1 MKAYKDNQDAV
12 WLFRPD
18 ENYAFQQ
25 LCSKNGN
32 ARSSGRCFME
42 GLNQL
47 LKLDEAWIKKRKRK
61 HLYIR
66 PFMIATGQGVIASP
80 SDDYKFMIIL
90 SPAKSYYSGEVK
102 Y

>member
-1 MKAYKDNQDAV
+1 MPEVPKMFY
-12 WLFRPD
+12 
-18 ENYAFQQ
+18 
-25 LCSKNGN
+25 G
-32 ARSSGRCFME
+32 

-80 SDDYKFMIIL
+80 SDDYKPLKRAHERTKTPPTTLL
-90 SPAKSYYSGEVK
+90 SR
-102 Y
+102 